1 MARSLNS
8 AFADRVC
15 SLLSEHYT
23 DEPVERVSRYCLATV
38 VSYLPSGREVGSER
52 PKIIYML
59 VDVPLHLAA
68 SLFQRKRRNH
78 SGN

>member
-1 MARSLNS
+1 M
-8 AFADRVC
+8 
-15 SLLSEHYT
+15 
-23 DEPVERVSRYCLATV
+23 SRYCLATV
-38 VSYLPSGREVGSER
+38 VLYLPSGRKVGSER
-52 PKIIYML
+52 PKIVYTL